1 MVRILEKTLRELAE
15 SYLGAAIPPLEW
27 DRAKAYAEH
36 KLAFIIEHFGDDGGA
51 RREPWYLAKLIAET
65 VQADILSIRLKQLAD
80 LQRAKKDSPRN
91 HARPSLTNAY
101 CSTCTAALSS
111 TQ

>member
-1 MVRILEKTLRELAE
+1 MNDLQELTE
-15 SYLGAAIPPLEW
+15 SYVGAAIAPSEW

-36 KLAFIIEHFGDDGGA
+36 KLAFIIERYGGEDGA
-51 RREPWYLAKLIAET
+51 RQEPWYLAQLIAET
-65 VQADILSIRLKQLAD
+65 VQANRLTEELKQLAD

-91 HARPSLTNAY
+91 CARPSLINAY